1 MARTMTRRHLPWL
14 VIGALCLVALAGSF
28 IVLWL
33 TSPVASVPDS
43 VLHVVDIPEGSS
55 FRQVAA
61 LLEQNHVIRSRLAFM
76 LLGKLTSADR
86 HIIPGEYALDP
97 SLRPRD
103 ILAKL
108 LSGQIVLHP
117 VTIPEGYTVAQV
129 AAALDEKAVLD
140 GKEFLR
146 LTHDREFNLATFH
159 LDKENL
165 EGYLFPDTYHF
176 PSKAKP
182 KDVLVAM
189 VEGLWRVFTP
199 EWRARAEDLHLS
211 VHEVLTLASVI
222 EKETGDESE
231 REIISSVFH
240 NRLRRRIPLQSDPTV
255 IYGLSAFDGNLKKRD
270 LERITPYN
278 TYRIA
283 GLPPGPIANPGA
295 RSIKA
300 ALYPAPTT
308 YLYFVSKN
316 NGTHQFSS
324 TLTEHNRAVEQYQ
337 RRRPDPPKRGQG
349 RVLARPGR
357 AGVIVAPRRP
367 AVPAIGTEA

>member
-14 VIGALCLVALAGSF
+14 VIGTLCLVALAGSF
-28 IVLWL
+28 IMVWL
-33 TSPVASVPDS
+33 TSPVASVSEPS
-43 VLHVVDIPEGSS
+43 PRLVAIPEGAT

-61 LLEQNHVIRSRLAFM
+61 LLEQHHVIRSRLGFT

-86 HIIPGEYALDP
+86 RIIPGEYALDP
-97 SLRPRD
+97 AMRPRE

-108 LSGQIVLHP
+108 LGGQIVLYAI
-117 VTIPEGYTVAQV
+117 TIPEGYTVAQV
-129 AAALDEKAVLD
+129 AAVLDEKGVVD
-140 GKEFLR
+140 GKEFLA
-146 LTHDREFNLATFH
+146 LTHDREFNLAAFR
-159 LDKENL
+159 LDRENL

-176 PSKAKP
+176 PRNAKT
-182 KDVLVAM
+182 KDVVMAM
-189 VEGLWRVFTP
+189 VEGLWRIFTP
-199 EWRARAEDLHLS
+199 EWRARAQEIHLS

-222 EKETGDESE
+222 EKETGAESE
-231 REIISSVFH
+231 RELISSVFH

-270 LERITPYN
+270 LERTTPYN
-278 TYRIA
+278 TYRVA

-295 RSIKA
+295 RAIRA

-324 TLTEHNRAVEQYQ
+324 TLMEHNQAVERYQ
-337 RRRPDPPKRGQG
+337 RRRPEPQKRDGPT
-349 RVLARPGR
+349 RLHAPT
-357 AGVIVAPRRP
+357 AGTGA
-367 AVPAIGTEA
+367 